1 MDAPAGA
8 PAVGAAGAGG
18 GGDQRQLGTYIYAV
32 NSGQTVEAA
41 LGYFINPLISVV
53 FGVMVFHE
61 RLRPWQ
67 WTAVGLGT
75 AAVVVLT
82 VDYGRPPGSR

>member
-1 MDAPAGA
+1 M
-8 PAVGAAGAGG
+8 
-18 GGDQRQLGTYIYAV
+18 RQLGLRQWVLLGLAAAVISVNWGTYIYAV